1 MNLTP
6 LRLLIGVITPED
18 EQNFQEYITRVAEIE
33 EQYNDRFIRDSE
45 IQNLKKPKIADPVY
59 KTGWYNMENYIVD
72 SWTTDWDTK
81 NDCPCII
88 STFYNKLTEEMLM
101 LNLQYK
107 ESEWKEILKK
117 LGYTHE

>member
-59 KTGWYNMENYIVD
+59 KTG
-72 SWTTDWDTK
+72 
-81 NDCPCII
+81 
-88 STFYNKLTEEMLM
+88 
-101 LNLQYK
+101 
-107 ESEWKEILKK
+107 
-117 LGYTHE
+117 